1 MRKKLL
7 YALVLIISIL
17 FLPQSTLAEPQ
28 KLIHDGTK
36 PLNFHIYKNVDYQV
50 EFQFPKS
57 WKPVTG
63 YTPVKYEGTDGYFL
77 ISAVSGEG
85 LPIDAVVKFNAYHK
99 LQPYGS
105 RPKIESL
112 IISGQEARLI
122 LPSTDQDKL
131 MHNRASLIIKYPSP
145 VTISGNKYYY
155 FIIFADQN
163 HIYQI
168 GNTVTFIH
176 SY

>member
-28 KLIHDGTK
+28 RLIHDGIEL
-36 PLNFHIYKNVDYQV
+36 PNYHIYKNVDYQV
-50 EFQFPKS
+50 EFQYPKS

-63 YTPVKYEGTDGYFL
+63 YTPVKYKGTDGYFL

-85 LPIDAVVKFNAYHK
+85 LPIDEVVKFNANHK
-99 LQPYGS
+99 LQPFGS
-105 RPKIESL
+105 RPIIESL

-122 LPSTDQDKL
+122 LTSTDQDEHMNNK
-131 MHNRASLIIKYPSP
+131 ACLIIKYPS
-145 VTISGNKYYY
+145 
-155 FIIFADQN
+155 
-163 HIYQI
+163 
-168 GNTVTFIH
+168 
-176 SY
+176 

>member
-7 YALVLIISIL
+7 YALFLIISIL

-28 KLIHDGTK
+28 KLHDGTK
-36 PLNFHIYKNVDYQV
+36 PPNYNIYKNVDYQV
-50 EFQFPKS
+50 EFQYPKS

-63 YTPVKYEGTDGYFL
+63 YTPAKYEGTDGYFL
-77 ISAVSGEG
+77 ISAVSGVG
-85 LPIDAVVKFNAYHK
+85 LNIDDVVKFNAYHK
-99 LQPYGS
+99 LQPFGS

-112 IISGQEARLI
+112 SISGQEARLI
-122 LPSTDQDKL
+122 LPSTDQDEH
-131 MHNRASLIIKYPSP
+131 MHNEASLIIKYPSP
-145 VTISGNKYYY
+145 VTINGDKYYY
-155 FIIFADQN
+155 LIIYADQN

-176 SY
+176 S